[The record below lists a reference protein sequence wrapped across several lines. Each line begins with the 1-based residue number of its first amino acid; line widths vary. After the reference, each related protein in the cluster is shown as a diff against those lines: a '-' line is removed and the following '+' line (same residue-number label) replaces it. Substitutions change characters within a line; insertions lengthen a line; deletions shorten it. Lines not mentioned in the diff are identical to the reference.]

1 MSLAAPLSKNNYGK
15 YLQNLLLEK
24 DDNVIPLRMAS

>member
-1 MSLAAPLSKNNYGK
+1 MSLAAPMMKNNYGK

-24 DDNVIPLRMAS
+24 DDNVVPLRRAG